1 MLEVI
6 AILHVAFSMSVISD
20 LMISFYMQNSTYC
33 SGACNADLQE
43 LGRKCQRAV
52 LPSLVYEIVNNGG
65 DIHECEWLEH
75 LMRVQDLEE
84 KRSQLAEAEGPFSC
98 CKT

>member
-33 SGACNADLQE
+33 SGACNVDLQE
-43 LGRKCQRAV
+43 FGHKCQRAV
-52 LPSLVYEIVNNGG
+52 FGI
-65 DIHECEWLEH
+65 
-75 LMRVQDLEE
+75 
-84 KRSQLAEAEGPFSC
+84 
-98 CKT
+98 

>member
-33 SGACNADLQE
+33 SGACNVDLQE
-43 LGRKCQRAV
+43 FGHKCQRAI
-52 LPSLVYEIVNNGG
+52 LPSLVYEIVNNGHS
-65 DIHECEWLEH
+65 IHQCEWLEH

-84 KRSQLAEAEGPFSC
+84 RCSQLAEAEGPISC
-98 CKT
+98 CKN